1 MKNNIKVSVVMAE
14 FNTKREYLI
23 QAIKS
28 IINQTFQDFE
38 IIIVDDNGIN
48 NINSIIREF
57 NDNRIRVVRNDKN
70 MGFALA
76 LNEGIKIAQGKYIV
90 RMDTDDLC
98 TVDRIEK
105 IYKFI
110 EENPQYDAV
119 GSLAVEFS
127 DNTMHGSIGSPGEK
141 TEKNIINGDMLVHA
155 STIIKRSTLT
165 KIGMYKDYRRSQ
177 DFVLWSDI
185 LLNKGKLYCI
195 DEVLFLYRVNP
206 LDYKKRSL
214 RARKYEIKAKLKYF
228 PKLKASIF
236 DYLKIAKS
244 IIAGLLPVIF
254 VRSYRARF
262 VLGQDNKDKY
272 DYLNKYIDYEKK

>member
-1 MKNNIKVSVVMAE
+1 MKPKVSIVMCE
-14 FNTKREYLI
+14 YNTDPRYLL
-23 QAIKS
+23 ASIKS
-28 IINQTFQDFE
+28 ILDQTFKDFE
-38 IIIVDDNGIN
+38 LIIV
-48 NINSIIREF
+48 
-57 NDNRIRVVRNDKN
+57 NDGSSNDVGLIFKKLKDPRIRALNNKKN
-70 MGFALA
+70 LGFALA

-127 DNTMHGSIGSPGEK
+127 ENTIYGSIGSPGEK

-214 RARKYEIKAKLKYF
+214 RARKYEIKAKLIYF

-236 DYLKIAKS
+236 DYLKIVKS

-262 VLGQDNKDKY
+262 VLSQDNKDKY
-272 DYLNKYIDYEKK
+272 DYLNRYLSYEKK